1 MPTKLRALFAVGWVF
16 SPFYSLVMWLRALL
30 YRHGVLLK
38 SERLPVP
45 VVSVGNLTL
54 GGTGKTPLVLY
65 VTRQLL
71 AMGWKRPAIVSRGYG
86 GTAKGAV
93 NVVSDGSAITLSAT
107 EAGDEPLLLAES
119 LPGVPVL
126 VGPQRVVVGRAA
138 VARFQA
144 DILVLDD
151 GFQHL
156 ALARDLDLVLFS
168 ARTLIGNGRVFPGG
182 PLREPFGALARAH
195 GFVLTGVDREAR
207 REAEAF
213 KRRLTELFPD
223 KPVFM
228 GEYLP
233 SCLLHSQH
241 TKTYAI
247 DKARHMP
254 LYGFAGIANPDSFRH
269 TLEKERFLLTG
280 FVGFPDHHQ
289 YSAADVEGLIAAAR
303 ARRATALVTTEKDY
317 VKLAPFFKEF
327 PILALRVELFMEEE
341 FDLFLASRIGK
352 SSRP

>member
-1 MPTKLRALFAVGWVF
+1 MPAKLRILFAVGWLV
-16 SPFYSLVMWLRALL
+16 SPLYGLIMRVRAWL

-38 SERLPVP
+38 QERLPVP
-45 VVSVGNLTL
+45 VVSIGNLTL
-54 GGTGKTPLVLY
+54 GGTGKTPLVMY

-71 AMGWKRPAIVSRGYG
+71 ALGRKPAIVSRGYG
-86 GTAKGAV
+86 GSAQGAV
-93 NVVSDGSAITLSAT
+93 NVVSDGTTIALSAT

-126 VGPQRVVVGRAA
+126 VGPKRAVVGRAA
-138 VARFQA
+138 IDRFPV
-144 DILVLDD
+144 DTVVLDD

-156 ALARDLDLVLFS
+156 AVARDLDLVLFS
-168 ARTLIGNGRVFPGG
+168 ARTLLGNGRVFPGG
-182 PLREPFGALARAH
+182 PLREPFSALERAH
-195 GFVLTGVDREAR
+195 GFVITGVDGETR

-213 KRRLTELFPD
+213 KKLLGNLFPA
-223 KPVFM
+223 KPLFM

-233 SCLLHSQH
+233 SCLLHSQKD
-241 TKTYAI
+241 KTFAI
-247 DKARHMP
+247 DKARHLP

-280 FVGFPDHHQ
+280 FVGFPDHHR
-289 YSAADVEGLIAAAR
+289 YTAADVEQLIATARSRKAA
-303 ARRATALVTTEKDY
+303 ALVTTEKDY

-341 FDLFLASRIGK
+341 FDLFLARRIAK
-352 SSRP
+352 QLRP

>member
-1 MPTKLRALFAVGWVF
+1 MPTKLRLLFAVGWLF
-16 SPFYSLVMWLRALL
+16 SPLYGLIMRMRAWF

-45 VVSVGNLTL
+45 VVSIGNLTL

-71 AMGWKRPAIVSRGYG
+71 ALGRKPAIVSRGYG

-93 NVVSDGSAITLSAT
+93 NVVSDGKAIALTAA

-126 VGPQRVVVGRAA
+126 VGARRVVVGQAA
-138 VARFQA
+138 LDRFPV
-144 DILVLDD
+144 DTVVLDD

-156 ALARDLDLVLFS
+156 ALGRDLDLVLFS
-168 ARTLIGNGRVFPGG
+168 ARTLAGNGRVFPGG
-182 PLREPFGALARAH
+182 PLREPFGALGRAH
-195 GFVLTGVDREAR
+195 GFVITGVDRETR
-207 REAEAF
+207 NEAEAF
-213 KRRLTELFPD
+213 KQRLVGLFPD

-233 SCLLHSQH
+233 VCMLHSQQS
-241 TKTYAI
+241 KTFAI
-247 DKARHMP
+247 DKARRVP

-269 TLEKERFLLTG
+269 TLEKEGFLLTG
-280 FVGFPDHHQ
+280 FVGFADHHR
-289 YSAADVEGLIAAAR
+289 YTAADIDALTAAAR
-303 ARRATALVTTEKDY
+303 ARKAAALVTTEKDY

-341 FDLFLASRIGK
+341 FDFFLAGRITK
-352 SSRP
+352 QACP

>member
-1 MPTKLRALFAVGWVF
+1 MPAKLRMLFAVGWLF
-16 SPFYSLVMWLRALL
+16 SPVYSLLMRLRAWL
-30 YRHGVLLK
+30 YRQGVFCK

-45 VVSVGNLTL
+45 VVSIGNLTL

-71 AMGWKRPAIVSRGYG
+71 AMGRKPVIVSRGYG
-86 GTAKGAV
+86 GTVKEAV
-93 NVVSDGSAITLSAT
+93 NVVSDGNAVLLSAT
-107 EAGDEPLLLAES
+107 EAGDEPLLLAAS

-126 VGPQRVVVGRAA
+126 VGPRRAVVGRAA
-138 VARFQA
+138 LERFPV
-144 DILVLDD
+144 DTVVLDD

-168 ARTLIGNGRVFPGG
+168 ARTLLGNGRVFPGG

-195 GFVLTGVDREAR
+195 GFVITGVDREPR
-207 REAEAF
+207 REAGTF
-213 KRRLTELFPD
+213 KQLLANLFPD

-241 TKTYAI
+241 AKTYAI
-247 DKARHMP
+247 DKARRLP

-280 FVGFPDHHQ
+280 FVGYPDHHR
-289 YSAADVEGLIAAAR
+289 YSAADVDGLIAAAR
-303 ARRATALVTTEKDY
+303 ARRAAALVTTEKDY

-341 FDLFLASRIGK
+341 FDLFLAQRMIGK
-352 SSRP
+352 QPRP

>member
-1 MPTKLRALFAVGWVF
+1 MPAKLRMLFAVGWFF
-16 SPFYSLVMWLRALL
+16 SPVYGLIMRIRAWL
-30 YRHGVLLK
+30 YRHGVFCK
-38 SERLPVP
+38 SEQLPVP

-71 AMGWKRPAIVSRGYG
+71 AMGRKPAIVSRGYG
-86 GTAKGAV
+86 GTAHGPV
-93 NVVSDGSAITLSAT
+93 NVVSDGKVIGLSAA

-126 VGPQRVVVGRAA
+126 VGPGRAVVGRAA
-138 VARFQA
+138 LERFPV
-144 DILVLDD
+144 DTVVLDD

-168 ARTLIGNGRVFPGG
+168 ARTLLGNGRVFPGG
-182 PLREPFGALARAH
+182 PLREPVGALGRAH
-195 GFVLTGVDREAR
+195 GFVITGVDRETR

-213 KRRLTELFPD
+213 KQLLANLFPD
-223 KPVFM
+223 KPVFL

-241 TKTYAI
+241 AKTYAI

-269 TLEKERFLLTG
+269 TLEKERFQLAG
-280 FVGFPDHHQ
+280 FVGFPDHHR
-289 YSAADVEGLIAAAR
+289 YTAADIEGLIAAAR
-303 ARRATALVTTEKDY
+303 ARQAAALVTTEKDY
-317 VKLAPFFKEF
+317 VKLALFFKEF
-327 PILALRVELFMEEE
+327 PLLALRVELFMEEE
-341 FDLFLASRIGK
+341 FDLFLAARIAK
-352 SSRP
+352 KLRP

>member
-1 MPTKLRALFAVGWVF
+1 MPTKLRVLFAVGWVVA
-16 SPFYSLVMWLRALL
+16 PFYSLAMRVRSWL
-30 YRHGVLLK
+30 YRQGVLLK
-38 SERLPVP
+38 SEQLPVP
-45 VVSVGNLTL
+45 VVSIGNLTL

-71 AMGWKRPAIVSRGYG
+71 AMGRRPAIISRGYG
-86 GTAKGAV
+86 GKAHGPV
-93 NVVSDGSAITLSAT
+93 NVVSDGKAIILSAT

-119 LPGVPVL
+119 LSGVPVL
-126 VGPQRVVVGRAA
+126 VGPKRALVGREAIK
-138 VARFQA
+138 RFSV
-144 DILVLDD
+144 DSLVLDD

-168 ARTLIGNGRVFPGG
+168 ALTLVGNGRVFPGG
-182 PLREPFGALARAH
+182 PMREPVGALARAH
-195 GFVLTGVDREAR
+195 GFVVTGVDRETRRGAEMFKKMLAR
-207 REAEAF
+207 
-213 KRRLTELFPD
+213 LFPD

-233 SCLLHSQH
+233 VCLLHSQQP
-241 TKTYAI
+241 KAFAI

-280 FVGFPDHHQ
+280 FVGFPDHHR
-289 YSAADVEGLIAAAR
+289 YTVADVDALIASAR
-303 ARRATALVTTEKDY
+303 ARKAAALVTTEKDY

-341 FDLFLASRIGK
+341 FDLFLAGRII
-352 SSRP
+352 RPRRP